1 MEQLLAVA
9 PGGLDI
15 FLQQLINGLTTG
27 TLFALIAIGYTM
39 VYGIIELINF
49 AHGDLFMLGAFL
61 ALTLVGW
68 MGLAGASAAM
78 GMFGL
83 LLMTALATPVF
94 IAGANM
100 PLRPLA
106 ARLPQLRLA
115 GAVTG
120 LIGAAAFIALCVG
133 TTKAISSAAGG
144 AAGPGLKFVAIVLLF
159 LLCMSFCASL
169 NFTVDR
175 LVYKPLRGAPK
186 LTPLVSAIG
195 VSFMF
200 MGFGQIWKGVAD
212 INFPDLIPNRNLLGS
227 DAVRFTLKDLI
238 VVFVT
243 VPLMIGLTLFV
254 KYTKLGKA
262 MRATAQNPTAARL
275 MGIDVDRVIGA
286 TFVIG
291 GSLAGAASVIYA
303 LSINTVSFQMGYQ
316 NGLYAFTAAVLGGI
330 GNLPGA
336 MLGGIIIGL
345 VRSLGSQ
352 YVGEQW
358 TSALVFAI
366 LIVILV
372 FRPSGLLGARTRE
385 KV

>member
-1 MEQLLAVA
+1 M
-9 PGGLDI
+9 I

-61 ALTLVGW
+61 ALTLVAW
-68 MGLAGASAAM
+68 MGLSVGA
-78 GMFGL
+78 
-83 LLMTALATPVF
+83 ATPLWAIPFLCAPLFV
-94 IAGANM
+94 AGWAL
-100 PLRPLA
+100 PPAFLR
-106 ARLPQLRLA
+106 ARLSKSPWLA
-115 GAVTG
+115 GA
-120 LIGAAAFIALCVG
+120 
-133 TTKAISSAAGG
+133 AGG
-144 AAGPGLKFVAIVLLF
+144 LVAALLFALLLRAGPRVLAVPTGTPMGGGRAALAILF
-159 LLCMSFCASL
+159 AFAVCMTFCAAL
-169 NFTVDR
+169 NFAVDR
-175 LVYKPLRGAPK
+175 VVYKPLRNTPK

-195 VSFMF
+195 VSFVF
-200 MGFGQIWKGVAD
+200 MGAGQIWKGVAD
-212 INFPDLIPNRNLLGS
+212 INFPDLLPNTNLLGTES
-227 DAVRFTLKDLI
+227 LLRFTAKDLLVILVTIPLMVGLTVFVRF
-238 VVFVT
+238 
-243 VPLMIGLTLFV
+243 
-254 KYTKLGKA
+254 TKLGKA

-286 TFVIG
+286 TFLIG
-291 GSLAGAASVIYA
+291 GALAGAASVIYG

-336 MLGGIIIGL
+336 MLGGIVIGL

-358 TSALVFAI
+358 TSALVFGI
-366 LIVILV
+366 LIVLLV

>member
-1 MEQLLAVA
+1 MLIFFQQLL
-9 PGGLDI
+9 
-15 FLQQLINGLTTG
+15 NGLTTG

-61 ALTLVGW
+61 ALTIVSFL
-68 MGLAGASAAM
+68 GLENAG
-78 GMFGL
+78 
-83 LLMTALATPVF
+83 T
-94 IAGANM
+94 
-100 PLRPLA
+100 
-106 ARLPQLRLA
+106 A
-115 GAVTG
+115 GAV
-120 LIGAAAFIALCVG
+120 
-133 TTKAISSAAGG
+133 GG
-144 AAGPGLKFVAIVLLF
+144 VVLTF
-159 LLCMSFCASL
+159 LLTMGFCAGL
-169 NFTVDR
+169 NLLQDR
-175 LVYKPLRGAPK
+175 IVYRPLRNAPK

-195 VSFMF
+195 VSFVF
-200 MGFGQIWKGVAD
+200 MGLGQIWKGVAD
-212 INFPDLIPNRNLLGS
+212 INFPDIIPNKNLLSG
-227 DAVRFTLKDLI
+227 DALRFTAKDLLVI
-238 VVFVT
+238 LVT
-243 VPLMIGLTLFV
+243 VPLMAGLTIFV
-254 KYTKLGKA
+254 RYTKLGKA

-286 TFVIG
+286 TFAIG
-291 GSLAGAASVIYA
+291 GLLAGAASVIYG
-303 LSINTVSFQMGYQ
+303 LTINTVSFQMGYQ

-366 LIVILV
+366 LILLLV

>member
-1 MEQLLAVA
+1 ML
-9 PGGLDI
+9 I
-15 FLQQLINGLTTG
+15 FIQQLINGLTTG

-61 ALTLVGW
+61 ALTVVGA
-68 MGLAGASAAM
+68 MGLA
-78 GMFGL
+78 
-83 LLMTALATPVF
+83 
-94 IAGANM
+94 
-100 PLRPLA
+100 
-106 ARLPQLRLA
+106 
-115 GAVTG
+115 
-120 LIGAAAFIALCVG
+120 
-133 TTKAISSAAGG
+133 
-144 AAGPGLKFVAIVLLF
+144 AAGPFGLVLGIVLVF
-159 LLCMSFCASL
+159 LLSMAFCAAL

-175 LVYKPLRGAPK
+175 LVYKPLRNAPK

-195 VSFMF
+195 VSFIF
-200 MGFGQIWKGVAD
+200 MGIGQIWKGVAD
-212 INFPDLIPNRNLLGS
+212 LDFPDLVSNRNLLG
-227 DAVRFTLKDLI
+227 AGGLRFTCKDL
-238 VVFVT
+238 VVVLVT
-243 VPLMIGLTLFV
+243 MPLLAALTLFV
-254 KYTKLGKA
+254 RYTRLGKA
-262 MRATAQNPTAARL
+262 MRATAQNPVAARL

-291 GSLAGAASVIYA
+291 GSLAGAASVIYGI
-303 LSINTVSFQMGYQ
+303 SINTVSFQMGYQ

-336 MLGGIIIGL
+336 MLGGIVIGL

-366 LIVILV
+366 LIVLLV

>member
-1 MEQLLAVA
+1 MLTLLSVA
-9 PGGLDI
+9 PVGEGDV

-27 TLFALIAIGYTM
+27 SLFALIAIGYTM

-61 ALTLVGW
+61 ALTLVGKLA
-68 MGLAGASAAM
+68 LAGA
-78 GMFGL
+78 G
-83 LLMTALATPVF
+83 TVQ
-94 IAGANM
+94 IAGGILLTFFVCMAFCGTLNFVVDRIVYR
-100 PLRPLA
+100 PLR
-106 ARLPQLRLA
+106 
-115 GAVTG
+115 
-120 LIGAAAFIALCVG
+120 
-133 TTKAISSAAGG
+133 
-144 AAGPGLKFVAIVLLF
+144 
-159 LLCMSFCASL
+159 
-169 NFTVDR
+169 N
-175 LVYKPLRGAPK
+175 APK

-195 VSFMF
+195 VSFIF
-200 MGFGQIWKGVAD
+200 MGIGQLWKGVAD
-212 INFPDLIPNRNLLGS
+212 LNFPDVIHNQNLLSG

-238 VVFVT
+238 VILVT

-254 KYTKLGKA
+254 KYTRLGKA
-262 MRATAQNPTAARL
+262 MRATAQNPMAARL

-286 TFVIG
+286 TFAIG
-291 GSLAGAASVIYA
+291 GSLAGAAAVVYG
-303 LSINTVSFQMGYQ
+303 LYINTVSFQMGYQ

-336 MLGGIIIGL
+336 MLGGIMIGL
-345 VRSLGSQ
+345 IRSLGSQ

-358 TSALVFAI
+358 TSALVFAM